1 MQDTALHISAGKD
14 NFYATGD
21 SQNFAASMVSALSE
35 ETPSP

>member
-1 MQDTALHISAGKD
+1 VQDALQITPGKD

-35 ETPSP
+35 DSPSP